1 MPRGVGLVVSCLSPA
16 CLLAGGER
24 ERDLDFDFER
34 DRDLDL
40 ERDKELRW
48 YSTGDLDLDFRE
60 ARCLGRGEG
69 ERDEVLLYVE
79 LCSNFVFFAFCFA
92 LKNSNKPSCSHPS
105 LSLGLSCDGGL

>member
-1 MPRGVGLVVSCLSPA
+1 MPRGVGLAVS

-48 YSTGDLDLDFRE
+48 YSTGDLDLD
-60 ARCLGRGEG
+60 
-69 ERDEVLLYVE
+69 
-79 LCSNFVFFAFCFA
+79 
-92 LKNSNKPSCSHPS
+92 
-105 LSLGLSCDGGL
+105 